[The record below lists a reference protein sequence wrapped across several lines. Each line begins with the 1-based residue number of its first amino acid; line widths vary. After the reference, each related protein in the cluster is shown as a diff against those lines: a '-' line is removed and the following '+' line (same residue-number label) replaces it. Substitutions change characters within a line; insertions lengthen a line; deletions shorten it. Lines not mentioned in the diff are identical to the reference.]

1 MAEKNQPLK
10 ISTKGSSKGNDNH
23 KVFSIRVSNELAEK
37 LNKIAK
43 KTRRSRNELIA
54 TMLEYAVE
62 NCEIE

>member
-10 ISTKGSSKGNDNH
+10 ISKKGSGKGNDNH

-43 KTRRSRNELIA
+43 QTRRSRNELIA
-54 TMLEYAVE
+54 TMLEYAVD
-62 NCEIE
+62 NCEID